1 MDIPPTRTELPG
13 EKSLVD
19 RAKAIILKPKDE
31 WPVIA
36 AEAKTRN
43 EILTGYVLPLAAIG
57 PVASFLGGQLFG
69 YGGFGFSFKPSLMS
83 GLTTLIVSYVLSI
96 VGVFVLAFIANFL
109 APKFEGESNS
119 LGSFKLVAYS
129 YTAGWLAGVF
139 GLIPALAVFGLLGL
153 YSVYLLYLGATP
165 LMKVPESKAGG
176 YTAVTIL
183 CAIVLAV
190 IVMPITA
197 AVTGLFVAGPAMMSG
212 SSYDTSEGD
221 VTVNIPG
228 VGKIDTGKME
238 EVAAQ
243 AEKVQKG
250 EIKPVSVDTLKTLL
264 PGSVGNFART
274 SSSTQAIGQMG
285 STAEATYTAGDKSF
299 TVRVSDMSALGAL
312 AGIGSAMGVE
322 QSREDA
328 NGYERTQ
335 TVDGQMQTES
345 WNKSSG
351 SGKFGRMV
359 ANRFMIEAD
368 GSADSIDQLKAAV
381 ASVDAGKLTGFA
393 E

>member
-69 YGGFGFSFKPSLMS
+69 WNFLFVEVHFSFTWALV
-83 GLTTLIVSYVLSI
+83 TAIQTYILSI
-96 VGVFVLAFIANFL
+96 VGLFVLTFVADWL
-109 APKFEGESNS
+109 APQFEGKSNR
-119 LGSFKLVAYS
+119 LNAFKLAAYGATAAWVA
-129 YTAGWLAGVF
+129 GIF
-139 GLIPALAVFGLLGL
+139 GLIPALGFFAILGL
-153 YSVYLLYLGATP
+153 YSLYVFYTGTGP
-165 LMKVPESKAGG
+165 MMSIPESKQLG
-176 YTAVTIL
+176 YTVVTFLAAAVAYWIL
-183 CAIVLAV
+183 TLILGAIV
-190 IVMPITA
+190 
-197 AVTGLFVAGPAMMSG
+197 GLFGLGAVATSG
-212 SSYDTSEGD
+212 IVANDVDD

-345 WNKSSG
+345 WNKSSS